1 MDLQGKRIALAL
13 GGGGARGCAHVGA
26 IEELESRGARIVAVA
41 GTSMGAVI
49 GGMYAAGQFANY
61 RDWLLE
67 LTHRDVLRMLDP
79 ALRAPGLIGAEKIM
93 SRVRELIGDTQIE
106 DLAIPFTATA
116 TELRTGQEVWFQQ
129 GSLADAIRA
138 SIAIPSVIT
147 PVIAGERVLVDG
159 GLVDLVPVM
168 PLASVQAD
176 LKVAVSV
183 IGTPTLHDTAS
194 TALSTVDVVE
204 LALQTMQRM
213 ITRFQMAS
221 FPPDIYIELPTDIC
235 GTMEF
240 HRAREVSELGR
251 ARTAEVLDAR

>member
-26 IEELESRGARIVAVA
+26 IEELEARGAEIVAVA
-41 GTSMGAVI
+41 GTSMGAII
-49 GGMYAAGQFANY
+49 GGMYAADQFASY
-61 RDWLLE
+61 RDWLLA

-93 SRVRELIGDTQIE
+93 SRVRELVGEREIE
-106 DLAIPFTATA
+106 DLRIPFTATA
-116 TELRTGQEVWFQQ
+116 TELLTGQEVWFQR

-147 PVIAGERVLVDG
+147 PVIDGERVLVDG

-168 PLASVQAD
+168 PLASIQAD
-176 LKVAVSV
+176 LIVAVSV
-183 IGTPTLHDTAS
+183 IGTPAS
-194 TALSTVDVVE
+194 HSEVPSSLSTMDVVE
-204 LALQTMQRM
+204 LSLQTMQRM

-221 FPPDIYIELPTDIC
+221 FPPDVHVELPTDIC

-240 HRAREVSELGR
+240 HRAHEVSVLGR
-251 ARTAEVLDAR
+251 ERTAAVLDAL